1 MLRVS
6 LNPTIVF
13 QKVMSKESNS
23 SGRPTQKQQ
32 LEIQETLRK
41 YFEKGISASSTSH
54 RTGINIK
61 TVCKYFEEW
70 IEQIRKINDM
80 DFLKRIKLERE
91 HYLAVLDQQLLK
103 LYEIQDDM
111 EKQSIPPEKTWKSQI
126 IQSTHYKERM
136 NLVNMVC
143 QIMNKKFE
151 LLSKKPIQKISD
163 ISKN

>member
-1 MLRVS
+1 
-6 LNPTIVF
+6 
-13 QKVMSKESNS
+13 MSKESNS
-23 SGRPTQKQQ
+23 NGRPTQKQQ
-32 LEIQETLRK
+32 IEIQETLRK
-41 YFEKGISASSTSH
+41 YFEKGISASSTSQL
-54 RTGINIK
+54 TGINIK
-61 TVCKYFEEW
+61 TVCKYFEGW
-70 IEQIRKINDM
+70 IEQISKINDI

-111 EKQSIPPEKTWKSQI
+111 EKQSIPPEKIWKRKI
-126 IQSTHYKERM
+126 LQSTHYKERM
-136 NLVNMVC
+136 NVVNMIC